1 MGNPTGKG
9 GFGDHPEHRGS
20 GRPKDTFT
28 PILAKKYEDP
38 EMVQALVDKLHE
50 MALAGN
56 MQAMAYVMD
65 RFLGK
70 PRQAMDIVADVNEA
84 VGLTIVRAGDS
95 TDTSTDTAST

>member
-1 MGNPTGKG
+1 MPNPTGKG
-9 GFGDHPEHRGS
+9 GFGDHPELINRG

-28 PILAKKYEDP
+28 PILQEKYADEAA
-38 EMVQALVDKLHE
+38 VRALVEKLHE

-70 PRQAMDIVADVNEA
+70 PRQAMEVSGDVNTA

-95 TDTSTDTAST
+95 AENDTAST